1 MAYERHTSTPES
13 DMVLSVR
20 LSERVEAYL
29 NDLVKRRVYATKADA
44 VRAALNSLA
53 QIQSAKENGYRVV
66 ALPDDVLKR
75 IGVAIEVG

>member
-1 MAYERHTSTPES
+1 
-13 DMVLSVR
+13 MVLSVR